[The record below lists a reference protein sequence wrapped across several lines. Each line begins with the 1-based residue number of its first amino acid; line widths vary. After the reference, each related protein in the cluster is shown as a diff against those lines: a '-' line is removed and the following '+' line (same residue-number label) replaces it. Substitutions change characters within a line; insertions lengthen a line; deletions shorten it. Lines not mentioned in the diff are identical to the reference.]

1 MPEMTVTAFWWLV
14 LAIALVVVLVVAIL
28 LIAIWRAVERIDRH
42 AAAIWQAGKGI
53 AANTTSIPL
62 LAQTNQ
68 VATRILNRLDAIAEA
83 ARTLNER
90 LERAQQ
96 R

>member
-14 LAIALVVVLVVAIL
+14 LVIALVVVLVVALL
-28 LIAIWRAVERIDRH
+28 LIAIWRAAERIDRH
-42 AAAIWQAGKGI
+42 AADIWQAGKGI

-68 VATRILNRLDAIAEA
+68 VASEILTRLDAIAEA
-83 ARTLNER
+83 ASTLNQR
-90 LERAQQ
+90 LERAQ
-96 R
+96 RG

>member
-14 LAIALVVVLVVAIL
+14 LVIALVVVLVVAIL
-28 LIAIWRAVERIDRH
+28 LIAIWRAAERIDRH
-42 AAAIWQAGKGI
+42 AADIWQAGKGI

-68 VATRILNRLDAIAEA
+68 VASEILTRLDAIAEA
-83 ARTLNER
+83 ASTLNQR
-90 LERAQQ
+90 LERAQ
-96 R
+96 RG